1 MKLGWAGLW
10 QRSEMGKCCL
20 CCADL
25 ARVLK
30 RSFVRA
36 TWEIRTCDRV
46 TGPEWGAC
54 RKRGRSTESVVETV
68 RLPRYLLVCVWRVC
82 FITRFLFSTN
92 CSTQTSTHNINLVL
106 LLLMN
111 YVLFCFFLA
120 QRLLRCGLQMVL
132 LDVARQHVARM
143 KPWCL
148 SLVITWC
155 MT

>member
-1 MKLGWAGLW
+1 
-10 QRSEMGKCCL
+10 MGKCCL

-25 ARVLK
+25 ARMLK

-46 TGPEWGAC
+46 TGPGWGGC
-54 RKRGRSTESVVETV
+54 RKRGRNTESVVETV
-68 RLPRYLLVCVWRVC
+68 GLPRYLLVCVCRVC

-111 YVLFCFFLA
+111 YVVSTFQRFFWHEGCSAVASRWFCWS
-120 QRLLRCGLQMVL
+120 GWHP
-132 LDVARQHVARM
+132 DVARM
-143 KPWCL
+143 KP
-148 SLVITWC
+148 
-155 MT
+155 